1 MFDLLQEASRSLIE
15 ELERLGKIKSVEA
28 GDELIKEGTIDGSIY
43 VLKDG
48 ALSVT
53 TSNAAGEQQSL
64 AELVPGC
71 VVGEMSWLENRPA
84 VASVAAT
91 KSGSV
96 LALPYETLNQ
106 LEASN
111 AELGAEWQLVLA
123 RKLALQITSQNAWIH
138 RFSEANKEI
147 EPLRKVLVLFAGL
160 EDQDVNTLSNLGS
173 LKRIPP
179 NGVLIQQG
187 ETVNSLYLI
196 LAGDAEINVEINGI
210 NRQVGSSRRGELLGE
225 LTLLL
230 QDDKGAT
237 ASVYTATGMEVLE
250 INKMQLLQHF
260 GLHPQMARRFYRSL
274 SCMISQRS
282 RDQLLSRQLAT
293 ESQRAEKNDQDDEL
307 DLLQLGGI
315 NRAGQRFS
323 SLCQKFQSSQDI
335 P

>member
-1 MFDLLQEASRSLIE
+1 
-15 ELERLGKIKSVEA
+15 
-28 GDELIKEGTIDGSIY
+28 
-43 VLKDG
+43 
-48 ALSVT
+48 
-53 TSNAAGEQQSL
+53 
-64 AELVPGC
+64 
-71 VVGEMSWLENRPA
+71 
-84 VASVAAT
+84 
-91 KSGSV
+91 
-96 LALPYETLNQ
+96 
-106 LEASN
+106 
-111 AELGAEWQLVLA
+111 
-123 RKLALQITSQNAWIH
+123 
-138 RFSEANKEI
+138 ANKEI

-187 ETVNSLYLI
+187 EAVDSLYLI
-196 LAGDAEINVEINGI
+196 LAGDAEINVEINDI

-230 QDDKGAT
+230 EDDKGAT
-237 ASVYTATGMEVLE
+237 ASVHTATGMEVLE
-250 INKMQLLQHF
+250 INKMELLQHF

-293 ESQRAEKNDQDDEL
+293 ESQRAEKNDQDDEI
-307 DLLQLGGI
+307 DLLQLSGI